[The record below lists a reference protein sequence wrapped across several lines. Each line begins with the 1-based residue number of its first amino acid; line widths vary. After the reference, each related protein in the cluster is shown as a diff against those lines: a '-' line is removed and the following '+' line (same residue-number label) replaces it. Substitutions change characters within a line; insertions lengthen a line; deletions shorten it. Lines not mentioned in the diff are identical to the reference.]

1 MGTKQEMKEELEGN
15 KCREFTLYR
24 GAGREGK
31 WSLGWVQCF
40 TPTCRSVACAFLSLG
55 GSGTAARV
63 ALMGQSY
70 PRSRKKKPQKIKF
83 YTCGHKCHGTNP
95 MSPKLERKMSSF
107 EQFQKLWFPNVFSHF
122 SILGSSCRVVAANSA
137 LDDSLPAFN
146 ACRIRRK
153 LKHLVMIP
161 KIPPGGIPRATKTP
175 KSGGKKGI

>member
-1 MGTKQEMKEELEGN
+1 M
-15 KCREFTLYR
+15 
-24 GAGREGK
+24 
-31 WSLGWVQCF
+31 
-40 TPTCRSVACAFLSLG
+40 ACAFLSLAGVRNSSQG
-55 GSGTAARV
+55 GSDGTE
-63 ALMGQSY
+63 LPQKQ
-70 PRSRKKKPQKIKF
+70 KKKPQKIKF

-107 EQFQKLWFPNVFSHF
+107 EQFQKLRFPNVFSHF
-122 SILGSSCRVVAANSA
+122 SISGSSCRVVAANSA